1 MEFLSQR
8 GIPFVA
14 KDVSTDMEARVELIA
29 PGSRST
35 PTIKRIVG
43 DEGFGFIAPDEG
55 SEDVFFHLSQLGPSA
70 QFEHL
75 REGDQVVFQTRRGEK
90 GPQAFDVKLR

>member
-29 PGSRST
+29 LGSR
-35 PTIKRIVG
+35 PRCPG
-43 DEGFGFIAPDEG
+43 LPAPG
-55 SEDVFFHLSQLGPSA
+55 ARGGGPG
-70 QFEHL
+70 HL
-75 REGDQVVFQTRRGEK
+75 RQLQEVDVDLRGSITARK
-90 GPQAFDVKLR
+90 